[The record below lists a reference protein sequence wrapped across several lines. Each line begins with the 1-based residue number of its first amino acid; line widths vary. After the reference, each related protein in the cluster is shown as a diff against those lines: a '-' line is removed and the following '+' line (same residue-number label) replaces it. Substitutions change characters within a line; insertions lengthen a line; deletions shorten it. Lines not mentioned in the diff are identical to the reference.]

1 MSKFNNK
8 VALVT
13 GGSRGIGAGIVK
25 RLAKEGANV
34 AFTYVNSAEKANALV
49 KEAEAYG
56 VSVLAIQAD
65 SADINAIKA
74 AVQTTV
80 EKFGKI
86 DILVNSAGVFIT
98 GQVDD
103 PSADI
108 SSFDRQLDINVKGVI
123 AAVRAAIPYI
133 PNGGR
138 IISIGSTGAHRSPYP
153 GIGDY
158 VATKAAVA
166 AYTRGWSRDLGA
178 KGITVN
184 TIQPG
189 LIDTDMNPA
198 EGEFSATM
206 LQAVALGHYGKP
218 EDVAG
223 TVSFLASEDG
233 RYITGSVINVDGGQS
248 A

>member
-25 RLAKEGANV
+25 RLAKDGANV
-34 AFTYVNSAEKANALV
+34 AFTYINSADKADALV
-49 KEAEAYG
+49 KEVEAYG
-56 VSVLAIQAD
+56 VSALAIQAD
-65 SADINAIKA
+65 SGDSNAISA
-74 AVQTTV
+74 AIKTAAQ
-80 EKFGKI
+80 KFGKI
-86 DILVNSAGVFIT
+86 DILVNSAGVFVT

-103 PSADI
+103 LAADL
-108 SSFDRQLDINVKGVI
+108 SSFDRQIDVNVKGVV
-123 AAVRAAIPYI
+123 AAVRTAIPYI

-138 IISIGSTGAHRSPYP
+138 IITIGSTGAHRSPYP
-153 GIGDY
+153 GISDY

-198 EGEFSATM
+198 DGEFSAYM
-206 LQAVALGHYGKP
+206 LQSVALGHYGKP
-218 EDVAG
+218 EDIAG